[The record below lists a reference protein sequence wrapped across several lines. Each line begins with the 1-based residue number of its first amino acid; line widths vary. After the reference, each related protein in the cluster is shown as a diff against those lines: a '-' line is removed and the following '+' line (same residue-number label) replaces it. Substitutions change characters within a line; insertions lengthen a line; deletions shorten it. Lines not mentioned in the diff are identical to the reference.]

1 VCSVCVYTLMYIQR
15 ICVKMCKNR
24 NTKTDLGGSE
34 QREGAD
40 ARLERRDACVQ
51 CLQQLVALFWL

>member
-1 VCSVCVYTLMYIQR
+1 VCAVCVCLYIN
-15 ICVKMCKNR
+15 VHSAYMCKNR